1 MQDSLLIELLTE
13 ELPPK
18 SLIKLSQAFCQ
29 GIFEGL
35 KGQGF
40 VAADADY
47 AGFVSEFATPRRL
60 GVLVKDVA
68 HKQSERIIERKG
80 PALASAY
87 DQNEKPTPA
96 LIGFAKSCG
105 VEISALQK
113 QSDKKGEHFVFRA
126 KQPGEM
132 LEKHLAGIV
141 ASVIKKLPVAKLMR
155 WGGSEVE
162 FVRPVH
168 GLMMLHGK
176 KIVHGEVLGQKSS
189 NTTSGHRF
197 LSGGDIVIAKADD
210 YERMLEEQGNVVA
223 SFEKRKQAV
232 AEQIKEKE
240 RELEACVITHDN
252 IAEFKESVID
262 DKMKVI
268 HEIMTARDALCEE
281 VTALIEYPTAY
292 VGGFSEEFLVVP
304 AECLILSMRQHQ
316 RYFPIFGR
324 DAELQAR
331 FLFISNQKT
340 DQPENIIHGNE
351 RVLRAR
357 LSDAKFFFEQDKKTK
372 LEERVP
378 KLANVVYHNKLGSQ
392 LQRVERIRKLAV
404 AIAERLKEIK
414 FAADIKHVERAAYL
428 CKADLLTDMVGEFP
442 ELQGVMGYYYAL
454 HDGEAPQVAEAIREH
469 YERVSVSAVGI
480 CVGLADKLDT
490 LVGIYGIGLIPTGDK
505 DPFGLRRAALGVLRT
520 LVENKLALNLM
531 QLLEI
536 AEGQFPSDLIE
547 KDTVSKLYDFML
559 ERLKPYLREQ
569 EYRHDEIEAVLS
581 LRPTR
586 MDWIVPRLKAIQEF
600 RKMPEAESLAA
611 ANKRI
616 RNILKQAQREPME
629 IVNASLLKQDE
640 EKHLA
645 QHLALLEAEVM
656 PLIHHGEYTQALKHL
671 ASLRPAVDAFFDKV
685 MVMAEDAALRD
696 NRLALLT
703 KLEGLFMRVADISK
717 LQYGVQQS

>member
-18 SLIKLSQAFCQ
+18 SLLKLSQAFCK
-29 GIFEGL
+29 GLFEGL
-35 KGQGF
+35 KEQGF
-40 VAADADY
+40 VAVDADY
-47 AGFVSEFATPRRL
+47 AGLVSEFATPRRL

-87 DQNEKPTPA
+87 DQSEKPTPA

-105 VEISALQK
+105 VEIEKLEK
-113 QSDKKGEHFVFRA
+113 QSDKKGEYFVFRA
-126 KQPGEM
+126 QQPGEP
-132 LEKHLAGIV
+132 LEKHLSGIV
-141 ASVIKKLPVAKLMR
+141 AGVVKKLPVAKLMR
-155 WGGSEVE
+155 WGDSEVE

-176 KIVHGEVLGQKSS
+176 KIVHGEVLSLKSG
-189 NTTSGHRF
+189 NKTLGHRF
-197 LSGGDIVIAKADD
+197 LSAGEIEVKNAMD
-210 YERMLEEQGNVVA
+210 YEQLLLAQGKVVVKHDARRDSIYDQLDAAAQGLDDSVTWTVGNNIHQLLDEVA
-223 SFEKRKQAV
+223 SLVESPEVYRGSFDA
-232 AEQIKEKE
+232 AY
-240 RELEACVITHDN
+240 LE
-252 IAEFKESVID
+252 
-262 DKMKVI
+262 
-268 HEIMTARDALCEE
+268 
-281 VTALIEYPTAY
+281 
-292 VGGFSEEFLVVP
+292 VP
-304 AECLILSMRQHQ
+304 QECLIVSMQQHQ
-316 RYFPIFGR
+316 RYFPLRQEGK
-324 DAELQAR
+324 LLPH
-331 FLFISNQKT
+331 FLFVSNNEA
-340 DQPENIIHGNE
+340 DDPSHIIHGNE

-372 LEERVP
+372 LEDRVP

-392 LQRVERIRKLAV
+392 LQRVERIQKLAV
-404 AIAERLKEIK
+404 AIAERFKEINRV
-414 FAADIKHVERAAYL
+414 ADIKQVKNAAWL

-442 ELQGVMGYYYAL
+442 ELQGIMGYHYAL
-454 HDGEAPQVAEAIREH
+454 HDGEELGVANAIREH
-469 YERVSVSAVGI
+469 YDRVPRLAVSV

-490 LVGIYGIGLIPTGDK
+490 LVGIYGIGLTPTGDK
-505 DPFGLRRAALGVLRT
+505 DPFGLRRAALSVLRT
-520 LVENKLALNLM
+520 LMENNLSLNLM

-536 AEGQFPSDLIE
+536 AETQFPAGVIA
-547 KDTVSKLYDFML
+547 KATVPKLYDFML

-581 LRPTR
+581 LRLTR

-629 IVNASLLKQDE
+629 IVNASLLKQVE
-640 EKHLA
+640 ERHLA

-717 LQYGVQQS
+717 LQYGGQQS

>member
-18 SLIKLSQAFCQ
+18 SLRQLVEAFASNLTQ
-29 GIFEGL
+29 DL
-35 KGQGF
+35 KAEDF
-40 VAADADY
+40 IADAS
-47 AGFVSEFATPRRL
+47 AVTVFATPRRL
-60 GVLVKDVA
+60 AVHITEVA
-68 HKQSERIIERKG
+68 ERAPDHEVTFSG
-80 PALASAY
+80 PAVSSGLDKAG
-87 DQNEKPTPA
+87 NPTPA
-96 LIGFAKSCG
+96 LLGFAKKNG
-105 VEISALQK
+105 VTVGELIRIHGA
-113 QSDKKGEHFVFRA
+113 KGEQFAYQTMSTGGRLA
-126 KQPGEM
+126 TN
-132 LEKHLAGIV
+132 LELKVKEAL
-141 ASVIKKLPVAKLMR
+141 KKLPIPKVMR
-155 WGGSEVE
+155 WGDSEVE

-168 GLMMLHGK
+168 GLLMLHGSQ
-176 KIVHGEVLGQKSS
+176 IILGQVMGLQSS
-189 NTTSGHRF
+189 NKTLGHRF
-197 LSGGDIVIAKADD
+197 LSAGEITITAADD
-210 YERMLEEQGNVVA
+210 YEKVLEEKG
-223 SFEKRKQAV
+223 
-232 AEQIKEKE
+232 
-240 RELEACVITHDN
+240 
-252 IAEFKESVID
+252 SVIPGFEERRDRIKNDLDAAAGDAQPLD
-262 DKMKVI
+262 D
-268 HEIMTARDALCEE
+268 ADLLDE
-281 VTALIEYPTAY
+281 VTALVEYPVVYA
-292 VGGFSEEFLVVP
+292 GQFDAKFLSVP
-304 AECLILSMRQHQ
+304 QECLILSMKQHQ
-316 RYFPIFGR
+316 KYFPLF
-324 DAELQAR
+324 DASGKLLPR
-331 FLFISNQKT
+331 FLFVSNNRA
-340 DQPENIIHGNE
+340 DAPRHIIHGNE

-357 LSDAKFFFEQDKKTK
+357 LSDAKFFFEQDGKTR
-372 LEERVP
+372 LEDRIL

-442 ELQGVMGYYYAL
+442 ELQGIMGYYYAL

-536 AEGQFPSDLIE
+536 AEAQFPSDLIE

-645 QHLALLEAEVM
+645 QHVALLEAEVM
-656 PLIHHGEYTQALKHL
+656 PLIHHGEYTQALKQL

-685 MVMAEDAALRD
+685 MVMVEDKVLRD

>member
-18 SLIKLSQAFCQ
+18 SLLKLSQAFCK

-35 KGQGF
+35 QEQGF

-47 AGFVSEFATPRRL
+47 AGLVSEFATPRRL

-113 QSDKKGEHFVFRA
+113 HSDKKGEYFVFRA
-126 KQPGEM
+126 RQPGEL
-132 LEKHLAGIV
+132 LEKHLSAIV
-141 ASVIKKLPVAKLMR
+141 AGVIKKLPVAKLMR

-162 FVRPVH
+162 FVRPLH
-168 GLMMLHGK
+168 GMMMLHGK
-176 KIVHGEVLGQKSS
+176 NTVPGTVLNLHSDNK
-189 NTTSGHRF
+189 TLGHRF
-197 LSGGDIVIAKADD
+197 LSAGEITVTAADAYEKA
-210 YERMLEEQGNVVA
+210 LEEKGSVIPG
-223 SFEKRKQAV
+223 FEKRRD
-232 AEQIKEKE
+232 QIKN
-240 RELEACVITHDN
+240 ELA
-252 IAEFKESVID
+252 AAAGGAQPLD
-262 DKMKVI
+262 DS
-268 HEIMTARDALCEE
+268 DLLDE
-281 VTALIEYPTAY
+281 VTALVEYPVVYA
-292 VGGFSEEFLVVP
+292 GQFDAQFLGVP
-304 AECLILSMRQHQ
+304 QECLILSMKQHQ
-316 RYFPIFGR
+316 RYFPLFDTSGK
-324 DAELQAR
+324 LLPR
-331 FLFISNQKT
+331 FLFVSNNRV
-340 DQPENIIHGNE
+340 DDPHHIIRGNE

-357 LSDAKFFFEQDKKTK
+357 LSDAKFFFEQDGKTR
-372 LEERVP
+372 LEDRIP

-392 LQRVERIRKLAV
+392 LRRVERIQKLSV
-404 AIAERLKEIK
+404 AIAARLKEIK

-442 ELQGVMGYYYAL
+442 ELQGIMGYYYAL

-469 YERVSVSAVGI
+469 YERVPESPAGI
-480 CVGLADKLDT
+480 CVGLAEKLDT
-490 LVGIYGIGLIPTGDK
+490 LVGIYGIGLVPTGDK
-505 DPFGLRRAALGVLRT
+505 DPFGLRRAALSVLRT
-520 LVENKLALNLM
+520 LMENSLSLNLM

-536 AEGQFPSDLIE
+536 AEAQFPAGLIA
-547 KDTVSKLYDFML
+547 KDTVPKLYEFML

-569 EYRHDEIEAVLS
+569 DFSADEVDAVLS
-581 LRPTR
+581 LKPTR

-616 RNILKQAQREPME
+616 RNILKQVQREPME
-629 IVNASLLKQDE
+629 IVNANLLKQDE
-640 EKHLA
+640 ERHLA
-645 QHLALLEAEVM
+645 QHLALLEEEVM
-656 PLIHHGEYTQALKHL
+656 TLIHRGEYTQALKHL

-717 LQYGVQQS
+717 LQYGAQQS